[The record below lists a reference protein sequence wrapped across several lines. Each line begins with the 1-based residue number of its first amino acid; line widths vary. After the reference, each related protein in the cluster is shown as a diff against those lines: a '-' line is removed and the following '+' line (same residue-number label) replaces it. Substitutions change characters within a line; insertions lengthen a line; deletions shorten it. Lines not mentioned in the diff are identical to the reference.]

1 MQTAFRI
8 VSNIL
13 QTIYDDSRKRRVVII
28 QGDDALFGFVEEKF
42 SDDPQEMIWIPVSK
56 RNSYCGTME
65 RALAE
70 ARGRIDWLAE
80 KQS

>member
-1 MQTAFRI
+1 
-8 VSNIL
+8 VSKIL

-28 QGDDALFGFVEEKF
+28 QGDDATFGFAEEKF
-42 SDDPQEMIWIPVSK
+42 SDGSQEMAWIPISR
-56 RNSYCGTME
+56 RNSRCDTVE